1 MTFEKTARIASAREI
16 AIYRKNPTAH
26 KAKGIR
32 LVREQ
37 GNWLIINLNKFVSQ
51 DFWKAWRTQRAEVK
65 AAGYSVAKAFD
76 HWVVY

>member
-1 MTFEKTARIASAREI
+1 MFEKNGQLATAAEI
-16 AIYRKNPTAH
+16 NRFRVNKDTY

-37 GNWLIINLNKFVSQ
+37 GNWLLISLNKFVSQ
-51 DFWKAWRTQRAEVK
+51 DFWKAWRKDKEALKQK
-65 AAGYSVAKAFD
+65 GYRVCRVYN